1 MIITNEMLAA
11 AFQYRDTEIWRI
23 LADNDVFAFRLSDG
37 EIGYCSIMG
46 HGGEHLALGFYRGE
60 KGFAT
65 YLKGLT
71 MMRGSEYETFETVV
85 TFDCINC
92 DFMSA
97 SDLDNKVKKIIR
109 EYADANGLKIRRPK
123 GWPDFTRHQPGRAQ
137 YGITRE
143 EDARDITEALHAALA
158 VAEKVITE
166 DLESAGFSVKATYP
180 TIKGGKSVPYL
191 IPNGDG
197 TYEWSTTKL
206 PAFVPDKYD
215 VVEFDNDVL
224 AHAMKA
230 LPALGTLQMR
240 LIHIPTLLGGSE
252 DEAPFF
258 PTVMLCVEAET
269 GNVFPVTSVE
279 DVEENSMQILV
290 QLARIFSKSNAKPQ
304 RIEVEDAK
312 TESFLK
318 DFCQRSGIALSRKHT
333 LPELFDAWTAIL
345 DNFMR

>member
-11 AFQYRDTEIWRI
+11 AFQYRDTEIWKI
-23 LADNDVFAFRLSDG
+23 LADNDLFAFRLSDG
-37 EIGYCSIMG
+37 ETGYCSIMG
-46 HGGEHLALGFYRGE
+46 QGGEYLALGFYRGQ

-71 MMRGSEYETFETVV
+71 MMEGSEYETFETVI

-97 SDLDNKVKKIIR
+97 SNLDNKSKKIIR

-123 GWPDFTRHQPGRAQ
+123 GWPDFTRHQPGKMQ

-158 VAEKVITE
+158 VVEKVMTE
-166 DLESAGFSVKATYP
+166 DLASLGFSVKAAYP
-180 TIKGGKSVPYL
+180 TMEGGKSVPYL
-191 IPNGDG
+191 IPKGDG

-206 PAFVPDKYD
+206 PAFVPDEYE
-215 VVEFDNDVL
+215 VVKFDDDVL

-230 LPALGTLQMR
+230 LPASGTLQMR

-258 PTVMLCVEAET
+258 PTVLLCVEAET
-269 GNVFPVTSVE
+269 GDVFPVTSVE
-279 DVEENSMQILV
+279 NVEENSMQMLV
-290 QLARIFSKSNAKPQ
+290 QLARFFSKGGVKPQ
-304 RIEVEDAK
+304 KIEVEDARTK
-312 TESFLK
+312 SFLK
-318 DFCQRSGIALSRKHT
+318 DFCQRSGIVLSCKRT
-333 LPELFDAWTAIL
+333 LPELFDAWTTIL
-345 DNFMR
+345 DNFRR